1 MRRLWGELIVVGA
14 WGSSTLLWSEELMMK
29 KVCFLAL
36 AFAMLTSAAARGQVV
51 QVIGNFEGGSLDG
64 WQGASDGS
72 GGYGGAVPP
81 NTVPALSSVAG
92 GGIANTLGTN
102 ALRIAG
108 GPGAQNFWAITLNDT
123 NHPGLAAKIAAAAAG
138 GGALKADV
146 TFVASQFPN
155 AAANWAQ
162 WNKISIQTTFS
173 GWTEVNPAADPGWN
187 AGLGN
192 LTYTYSWPVGGIN
205 ATAGTFANI
214 IMSINYDRGAY
225 SATNAPAFFV
235 DNIRLEHVPEP
246 GSLTLI
252 GLGLA
257 GAGHILR
264 RRRG

>member
-1 MRRLWGELIVVGA
+1 MD
-14 WGSSTLLWSEELMMK
+14 EELMMK
-29 KVCFLAL
+29 KTCFLAL
-36 AFAMLTSAAARGQVV
+36 ALAVFASAAARGQV

-64 WQGASDGS
+64 WTGASDGP
-72 GGYGGAVPP
+72 GGFGGAVPP
-81 NTVPALSSVAG
+81 NTIPTLSSIAG
-92 GGIANTLGTN
+92 GGVANTLGTN

-108 GPGAQNFWAITLNDT
+108 GPGAQNFWAINLNDT
-123 NHPGLAAKIAAAAAG
+123 NSPGLAAKIAAAAATG
-138 GGALKADV
+138 GFLKADV

-162 WNKISIQTTFS
+162 WHKISIQTTAS
-173 GWTEVNPAADPGWN
+173 GWTEVNPVGPDPGWN

-192 LTYTYSWPVGGIN
+192 KTYTYSWPLTGIN

-225 SATNAPAFFV
+225 ASTNAPAFFV
-235 DNIRLEHVPEP
+235 DNIRLQSVPEP
-246 GSLTLI
+246 GTVTLI

-257 GAGHILR
+257 GLGLAR

>member
-1 MRRLWGELIVVGA
+1 
-14 WGSSTLLWSEELMMK
+14 MK

-64 WQGASDGS
+64 WQGASDGP
-72 GGYGGAVPP
+72 GGFGGAVPP
-81 NTVPALSSVAG
+81 NTVPTLSSIAG
-92 GGIANTLGTN
+92 GGIANTLGAN

-123 NHPGLAAKIAAAAAG
+123 NHPGLAAKIASAVAG

-146 TFVASQFPN
+146 TFVASQFNIPTS
-155 AAANWAQ
+155 NWAQ
-162 WNKISIQTTFS
+162 WNKISIQTTAS
-173 GWTEVNPAADPGWN
+173 GWKEIEVPAGGDPGWN

-192 LTYTYSWPVGGIN
+192 VTHTYSWPLAGVD

-225 SATNAPAFFV
+225 AGTNAPAFFV
-235 DNIRLEHVPEP
+235 DNIRLESVPEP

-257 GAGHILR
+257 GAARVLR

>member
-1 MRRLWGELIVVGA
+1 
-14 WGSSTLLWSEELMMK
+14 MK
-29 KVCFLAL
+29 KACFLAMV
-36 AFAMLTSAAARGQVV
+36 FAVFASAAARGQS
-51 QVIGNFEGGSLDG
+51 VIGNFEGGSLDG
-64 WQGASDGS
+64 WVGASDGP
-72 GGYGGAVPP
+72 GGFGGTVPP
-81 NTVPALSSVAG
+81 NTVPTLSSIAG

-123 NHPGLAAKIAAAAAG
+123 NHPGLAAKIAAAAAASG
-138 GGALKADV
+138 SLKADV
-146 TFVASQFPN
+146 TFVAAQFPN

-162 WNKISIQTTFS
+162 WNKISIQTTAS

-187 AGLGN
+187 SGLGN
-192 LTYTYSWPVGGIN
+192 QTYTYSWPLATIN
-205 ATAGTFANI
+205 ATAGPFANI

-235 DNIRLEHVPEP
+235 DNIRLVVPEP
-246 GSLTLI
+246 GSATLI

-257 GAGHILR
+257 GLGLSLR